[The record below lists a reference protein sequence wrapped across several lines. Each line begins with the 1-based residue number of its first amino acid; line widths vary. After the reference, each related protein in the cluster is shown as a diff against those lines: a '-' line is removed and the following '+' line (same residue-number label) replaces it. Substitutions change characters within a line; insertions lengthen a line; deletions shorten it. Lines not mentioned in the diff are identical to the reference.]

1 MDVNEALSLEETVAK
16 NALNDAFRA
25 VFATVAGKRVLF
37 HLIARG
43 SPYQDAFTGDDA
55 ATNYTLGR
63 KRQAL
68 ELIADLNEIDERLYP
83 QLLLA
88 MADIR
93 EMDRA
98 IARKQSAQ
106 QESEDDE

>member
-1 MDVNEALSLEETVAK
+1 MDVTETLSPEDVVAK
-16 NALNDAFRA
+16 KALDHAFRE
-25 VFATVAGKRVLF
+25 VFATVPGKRVLF
-37 HLIARG
+37 HLLSLGGI
-43 SPYQDAFTGDDA
+43 YQDPFTGDDA
-55 ATNYTLGR
+55 ATNYTIGR
-63 KRQAL
+63 KAAAL
-68 ELIADLNEIDERLYP
+68 ELLAELNAIDERLYP

-106 QESEDDE
+106 QESEEDE